1 MCLFSRPFSSTMSE
15 DRDLGPTNPRI
26 NRWLEEVETAMIDGT
41 IYGRE
46 EEKSVSKKQTECIP
60 VIRTR
65 I

>member
-1 MCLFSRPFSSTMSE
+1 MSE